1 MTAIEIRQ
9 AFLDFFASKGHIIV
23 PSAPI
28 VVKNDP
34 TLMFTNAGMNQFKD
48 VFLGEA
54 PAKAPRVADT
64 QRCLRVSGKH
74 NDLEEVG
81 IDTYHH
87 TMFEMLGN
95 WSFGDYFKKEAIAW
109 SWELLTE
116 VYKLDKS
123 RLYVTYFEGDE
134 KEGLEKDTETYDLWK
149 QYVPEDRILPG
160 NKKDNFWEMG
170 ETGPCGPCS
179 EVHFDSR
186 PDNERAEVSGASL
199 VNADHDQ
206 VIEIWNNVFMQFNRL
221 KGGALQPLPNKHVDT
236 GMGFERLV
244 RVLQGKTSN
253 YDSDVF
259 QPMIQFI
266 AEKSGKKYNSA
277 AKPGDADWN
286 NAVAM
291 RVLADHIRAISF
303 AIADGQLPASNK
315 AGYVIRRILRRA
327 VRYSYQTLDFKEP
340 FFNELV
346 PLLAEQFKGVFDE
359 LYAQKDFVQKV
370 ILEEEVSF
378 LRTLEN
384 GLQRFTAYL
393 SRSIGQEERDRLGTE
408 YNFDDAKPLSIEQSL
423 KKGFDFAKDMESI
436 LAGKSISGEFAFELS
451 DTYGFPLDLTELMA
465 REKGMTVDLI
475 GYNEALQS
483 QKLRSRAATAVSAG
497 DWVVLRG
504 GDNTEF
510 VGYDEIQ
517 TNCDILK
524 YRKVTAQGKEQYQI
538 ILNRTPFY
546 AEGGGQVGDTG
557 MLTSEWYDEQKGP
570 LSFEVTD
577 TKKENG
583 LIIHY
588 ANLQPYYSIET
599 GEQKEWELPNPMP
612 TRFMAYVDMGKR
624 IMTNANHS
632 ATHLLH
638 AALKETLGEHVNQ
651 KGSLVNPDQLRF
663 DFSHFQKVT
672 DDEIEVLERIVNQKV
687 REGIPLKEERS
698 VWYNDAIAS
707 GVTALFGEK
716 YGDFVRVI
724 TFDDKFSK
732 ELCGGTHVQNT
743 AEIGFFKITGE
754 SAVAA
759 GVRRIEA
766 ITSYHSLNYIQEE
779 GRLVKSLKELLRNPA
794 DLSKSVE
801 NLIEENSRMK
811 KELEKAVL
819 MKASGLKDQ
828 LAKTAENINGINF
841 IAQKVELPNADA
853 IKNLAYNLKD
863 IVPNLFLVLAAN
875 INGKP
880 SITVMIDEA
889 LVKEKGLHAG
899 NIVKELAKEVKGGGG
914 GQPFFATAGGSDV
927 SGIDNALAKA
937 KSFVS

>member
-1 MTAIEIRQ
+1 MTAKEIRQ

-179 EVHFDSR
+179 EIHFDSR

-221 KGGALQPLPNKHVDT
+221 KDGSLQPLPNKHVDT

-286 NAVAM
+286 DAVAM

-370 ILEEEVSF
+370 IFEEEVSF
-378 LRTLEN
+378 LRTLSAGIRKFNE
-384 GLQRFTAYL
+384 LT
-393 SRSIGQEERDRLGTE
+393 SIVYVGTT
-408 YNFDDAKPLSIEQSL
+408 
-423 KKGFDFAKDMESI
+423 I
-436 LAGKSISGEFAFELS
+436 LNDGKFVEHQPGVNSISGQAAFELS
-451 DTYGFPLDLTELMA
+451 DTYGFPIDLTELMA
-465 REKGMTVDLI
+465 REKGWIVDI
-475 GYNEALQS
+475 EGFEKALQG

-497 DWVVLRG
+497 DWMVLRG
-504 GDNTEF
+504 GDNTQF
-510 VGYDEIQ
+510 VGYDEMQ
-517 TNCDILK
+517 TDCEILK

-538 ILNRTPFY
+538 VLNRTPFY
-546 AEGGGQVGDTG
+546 AESGGQVGDTG

-588 ANLQPYYSIET
+588 ANLQPYYTQDGAE
-599 GEQKEWELPNPMP
+599 EWTLPNPMP

-672 DDEIEVLERIVNQKV
+672 DDEIETLERIVNQKV
-687 REGIPLKEERS
+687 REGIPLKEERN

-766 ITSYHSLNYIQEE
+766 ITSYHSVNYIQEE
-779 GRLVKSLKELLRNPA
+779 GRLVKKLKELLRNPA

-801 NLIEENSRMK
+801 TLLEDNNRMK

-819 MKASGLKDQ
+819 MKASGLKDD
-828 LAKTAENINGINF
+828 LAKTAEAINGINF

-880 SITVMIDEA
+880 SLTVMIDEA

>member
-1 MTAIEIRQ
+1 MTAKEIRQ

-179 EVHFDSR
+179 EIHFDSR
-186 PDNERAEVSGASL
+186 PDNERAEVSGATL

-221 KGGALQPLPNKHVDT
+221 KDGSLQPLPNKHVDT

-286 NAVAM
+286 DAVAM
-291 RVLADHIRAISF
+291 RVLSDHIRAISF

-378 LRTLEN
+378 LRTLGG
-384 GLQRFTAYL
+384 GLKLFNEVYEMALGYA
-393 SRSIGQEERDRLGTE
+393 SSKGDIKEVPDIKIGG
-408 YNFDDAKPLSIEQSL
+408 NS
-423 KKGFDFAKDMESI
+423 
-436 LAGKSISGEFAFELS
+436 AFILS
-451 DTYGFPLDLTELMA
+451 DTYGFPIDLTELLA
-465 REKGMTVDLI
+465 RERGIGVDME
-475 GYNEALQS
+475 GFEAALQT

-504 GDNTEF
+504 GDNTQF
-510 VGYDEIQ
+510 VGYDEMY

-538 ILNRTPFY
+538 VLNRTPFY

-557 MLTSEWYDEQKGP
+557 ILNSEWYDEQKGP
-570 LSFEVTD
+570 LVFEVTD

-599 GEQKEWELPNPMP
+599 GEQKEWTLPNPMP
-612 TRFMAYVDMGKR
+612 TRFMANVDMGKR

-687 REGIPLKEERS
+687 REGIALKEERN

-766 ITSYHSLNYIQEE
+766 ITSYHSVNYIQEE
-779 GRLVKSLKELLRNPA
+779 GRLVKKLKELLRNPA

-801 NLIEENSRMK
+801 SLIEDNTRMK

-819 MKASGLKDQ
+819 MKASGLKDD
-828 LAKTAENINGINF
+828 LAKTAETVNGINF

-937 KSFVS
+937 KSFL

>member
-1 MTAIEIRQ
+1 M
-9 AFLDFFASKGHIIV
+9 
-23 PSAPI
+23 
-28 VVKNDP
+28 
-34 TLMFTNAGMNQFKD
+34 
-48 VFLGEA
+48 
-54 PAKAPRVADT
+54 
-64 QRCLRVSGKH
+64 
-74 NDLEEVG
+74 
-81 IDTYHH
+81 
-87 TMFEMLGN
+87 
-95 WSFGDYFKKEAIAW
+95 DYYLKEAA
-109 SWELLTE
+109 
-116 VYKLDKS
+116 
-123 RLYVTYFEGDE
+123 
-134 KEGLEKDTETYDLWK
+134 
-149 QYVPEDRILPG
+149 
-160 NKKDNFWEMG
+160 
-170 ETGPCGPCS
+170 
-179 EVHFDSR
+179 
-186 PDNERAEVSGASL
+186 
-199 VNADHDQ
+199 Q
-206 VIEIWNNVFMQFNRL
+206 VIPYD
-221 KGGALQPLPNKHVDT
+221 KGSL
-236 GMGFERLV
+236 M
-244 RVLQGKTSN
+244 
-253 YDSDVF
+253 
-259 QPMIQFI
+259 
-266 AEKSGKKYNSA
+266 
-277 AKPGDADWN
+277 
-286 NAVAM
+286 
-291 RVLADHIRAISF
+291 
-303 AIADGQLPASNK
+303 
-315 AGYVIRRILRRA
+315 
-327 VRYSYQTLDFKEP
+327 
-340 FFNELV
+340 
-346 PLLAEQFKGVFDE
+346 
-359 LYAQKDFVQKV
+359 
-370 ILEEEVSF
+370 
-378 LRTLEN
+378 
-384 GLQRFTAYL
+384 
-393 SRSIGQEERDRLGTE
+393 QEER
-408 YNFDDAKPLSIEQSL
+408 
-423 KKGFDFAKDMESI
+423 
-436 LAGKSISGEFAFELS
+436 LAYVREKIDNGEKFTIPGVVAFELS
-451 DTYGFPLDLTELMA
+451 DTYGFPIDLTELMA
-465 REKGMTVDLI
+465 REKGWDVDME
-475 GYNEALQS
+475 GYNQALQA

-517 TNCDILK
+517 TDCDILK

-538 ILNRTPFY
+538 VLNRTPFY

-588 ANLQPYYSIET
+588 ANLQPYYSVET

-672 DDEIEVLERIVNQKV
+672 DDEIEVLERIVNEKV
-687 REGIPLKEERS
+687 RAAIPLKEERR
-698 VWYNDAIAS
+698 VWYNAAIAS

-766 ITSYHSLNYIQEE
+766 ITSYNSLNYIQEE
-779 GRLVKSLKELLRNPA
+779 GRLVKKLKELLRNPV
-794 DLSKSVE
+794 DLRKSVE
-801 NLIEENSRMK
+801 SLIEDNNRMK

-819 MKASGLKDQ
+819 MKASGLKDV

-880 SITVMIDEA
+880 SLTVMIDET

-937 KSFVS
+937 KSFL